1 MGDDSTVAEI
11 GADSRA
17 ALASRVPE
25 DLYNVICARC
35 HDTAVQG
42 APRPGRPGDWELRLA
57 RGIDGVVERTIA
69 GMPPHMPARGLCNEC
84 TDAEIRAVV
93 EFMLESVVEAP
104 YRYEV
109 AFRSCSRHASDGL

>member
-1 MGDDSTVAEI
+1 MAEI